1 MCFLFYHAFP
11 PITTMQN
18 RFVMAIDKLSF
29 SPVGLNNH
37 RILPFGENQSR
48 EIIGFTAFVV
58 DLNGIEPSTSRMRTE
73 RSPS

>member
-1 MCFLFYHAFP
+1 MCFLFYHAFL

-37 RILPFGENQSR
+37 RILPFGENQITQK
-48 EIIGFTAFVV
+48 EK
-58 DLNGIEPSTSRMRTE
+58 
-73 RSPS
+73 